1 MLASQCL
8 GPKALH
14 VRIHTGQELPS
25 WFWKLGKK
33 TNLDIELLETSS
45 QTKLSKVTKPQFK

>member
-8 GPKALH
+8 DPKALH